1 MSLGVVPYGRRFLS
15 SRPPYLDHARQRT
28 SITAI
33 QTNLLNASSAD
44 QTRHLPPVVTPENDP
59 FNAFVQSPSSS
70 HSPGYASWV
79 DQLNHRIDQRR
90 LRPLDG
96 VALGI
101 KDNIATHD
109 FPTTCASAL
118 LAQFTSPFDAT
129 VVQLLRQAGAL
140 IVGKTNLD
148 EFGMGSTTTHSVH
161 GEVVNPVPFLNEPQ
175 SGQPLSKT
183 DIHDAHHSSR
193 LSAGGSSG
201 GSAAAVASFLC
212 DAALGTDTGG
222 SVRLPASYCGVVGFK
237 PSYGRISRWGVV
249 AYANSLD
256 TVGILTRTVTDARH
270 IYRVLAQPDPQDESC
285 QTAELREKILAKEE
299 ADTPL
304 AELRRSWNGENL
316 RGCRVGIPQEYML
329 AELDTGM
336 QSAWQQAAE
345 ALAAKGATIIPVS
358 CPHTRYALS
367 SYYILAP
374 AEASSNL
381 ARYDGVR
388 YGHAVETE
396 ALSAASSSV
405 GVTPGL
411 YSATRT
417 HGFGAEVQRRI
428 LLGTYVLTA
437 GAFEDYFVKAQKV
450 RRLVQQDF
458 DRVFR
463 TFNPLHIDPS
473 PSGNP
478 NDHQHNY
485 PKVDCLLTPTALS
498 HAPTLASLRGQSE
511 LTSYIND
518 VMTVPASL
526 AGLPAISVPFSRIPC
541 REKAETGSTHTLP
554 IGLQLLAQY
563 GDESLLL
570 SVAEALESS
579 ASDLC

>member
-1 MSLGVVPYGRRFLS
+1 MSLGGLPYGRRFLTS
-15 SRPPYLDHARQRT
+15 GPSYLDSARQRT
-28 SITAI
+28 SITAV
-33 QTNLLNASSAD
+33 QANLLKASSAD
-44 QTRHLPPVVTPENDP
+44 QTRHLPPLVTAETDP
-59 FNAFVQSPSSS
+59 FNAFVQPPSSS
-70 HSPGYASWV
+70 HFPKFAQWV
-79 DQLNHRIDQRR
+79 EQLNHRVDQQR

-101 KDNIATHD
+101 KDNIATQD
-109 FPTTCASAL
+109 FPTTCASPL

-129 VVQLLRQAGAL
+129 VVKLLRQAGAL

-161 GEVVNPVPFLNEPQ
+161 GEVVNPVPFLNQLQ
-175 SGQPLSKT
+175 SGQSLSKA
-183 DIHDAHHSSR
+183 DIRNARDNWR

-256 TVGILTRTVTDARH
+256 TVGIFTRTVADARR
-270 IYRVLAQPDPQDESC
+270 IYRVLAQPDSQDQSC
-285 QTAELREKILAKEE
+285 QTVELRQKILAKEQE
-299 ADTPL
+299 DTPL
-304 AELRRSWNGENL
+304 GESRRSWNAQNL

-336 QSAWQQAAE
+336 QSAWQRAAE
-345 ALAAKGATIIPVS
+345 ALTAKGATVIPVS

-381 ARYDGVR
+381 ARFDGVR
-388 YGHAVETE
+388 YGHTVKVET
-396 ALSAASSSV
+396 LPTASNSV
-405 GVTPGL
+405 DVTPGL
-411 YSATRT
+411 YSATRS

-437 GAFEDYFVKAQKV
+437 GAFEDYFVKTQKV

-458 DRVFR
+458 DQVFR
-463 TFNPLHIDPS
+463 TLNPLHLDPS
-473 PSGNP
+473 SSGDP
-478 NDHQHNY
+478 IDHQSNSTNI
-485 PKVDCLLTPTALS
+485 DCLLTPTALS
-498 HAPTLASLRGQSE
+498 HAPTLASLHGQSE
-511 LTSYIND
+511 LASYIND

-526 AGLPAISVPFSRIPC
+526 AGLPAISVPFTRIPY
-541 REKAETGSTHTLP
+541 RGNTELGNVTGLP
-554 IGLQLLAQY
+554 VGLQLLAQY

-579 ASDLC
+579 ASDHC